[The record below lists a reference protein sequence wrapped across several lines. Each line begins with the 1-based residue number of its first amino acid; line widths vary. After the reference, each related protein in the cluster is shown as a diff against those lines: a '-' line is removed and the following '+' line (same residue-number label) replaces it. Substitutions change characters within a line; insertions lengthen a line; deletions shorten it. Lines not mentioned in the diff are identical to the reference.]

1 MARKRGAIDEQ
12 PGGYDPLAETAARF
26 DIEPLRLRPKAEIGL
41 ASPSGSGPGA
51 PSMRGGKSKLPSG
64 GQFKLKSEPR
74 TTEKGDR
81 VRKDPAM
88 YHEVGEG
95 VKLSRPLSEMSATYE
110 PTGEMVPRKPVT
122 AEDFKPGD
130 VLMGLPG
137 DRTIA
142 GQKLTGINE
151 TKFENPVNLQ
161 GGPNFMRM
169 LQNLADKAGW
179 ASGKSVIST
188 LLNRARANAE
198 KGGRVFGLYAP
209 MAHGG
214 SDFSTMNIE
223 AIREMMRKANVS
235 EQDIRAFDEEM
246 RAPFGA
252 GKKPIPAS
260 PDFPGIMSMGDEWI
274 RGAGGWERRKLSKIL
289 NKSEWRNKG
298 FADMGAIRHA
308 LTEPDLMHTP
318 SMEAGHNIVEVDP
331 SRSAISALTDPHSTY
346 STGLP
351 VKGYFGSMDEGIP
364 VPEGWPD
371 WMKTRPEGE
380 AATNRDY
387 TFRLQTPPQVVT
399 QQLIDRLMT
408 RRRQ

>member
-26 DIEPLRLRPKAEIGL
+26 DIEPVRLRPKSEIGL
-41 ASPSGSGPGA
+41 ASPGGTGPGG
-51 PSMRGGKSKLPSG
+51 PSMRGKAKPSDSP
-64 GQFKLKSEPR
+64 FTLKKEPR
-74 TTEKGDR
+74 
-81 VRKDPAM
+81 RKDPAM

-95 VKLSRPLSEMSATYE
+95 VKLERPLSEMTATYE

-169 LQNLADKAGW
+169 LQNLADQTGW
-179 ASGKSVIST
+179 ASGKNVIST
-188 LLNRARANAE
+188 LLNRARSYAD
-198 KGGRVFGLYAP
+198 KTGGRVLGMYAP

-214 SDFSTMNIE
+214 SDFATMTTE

-235 EQDIRAFDEEM
+235 AEDVAAFDAAM
-246 RAPFGA
+246 RAPFGT
-252 GKKPIPAS
+252 GKKPLPAT
-260 PDFPGIMSMGDEWI
+260 PNFPGIMSMDDAWI
-274 RGAGGWERRKLSKIL
+274 SGAAGGDRRKLAKIL
-289 NKSEWRNKG
+289 NKTEWRDKG
-298 FADMGAIRHA
+298 FADMASIRHA
-308 LTEPDLMHTP
+308 LTEKDLLHTP
-318 SMEAGHNIVEVDP
+318 SMEAGYNIVEVDP
-331 SRSAISALTDPHSTY
+331 SRSAVTALTDPHGTY
-346 STGLP
+346 SHGLP

-380 AATNRDY
+380 PVSNRDY
-387 TFRLQTPPQVVT
+387 TFRLSTPPQVVT
-399 QQLIDRLMT
+399 QQLIDRLMS
-408 RRRQ
+408 RRGQ